1 MLSMLRR
8 SCDIFCP
15 MYWLRMPPFYDQIP
29 NMNLYVEHKNP
40 ETGMLYDMIIYDVT
54 NGLDN
59 SRVILADS
67 GKFSFTEDKTRL
79 FLHLYNGEMFVERE
93 ASEFVFLP
101 LALRHAEGLCEV
113 GLCHGRGRG

>member
-1 MLSMLRR
+1 
-8 SCDIFCP
+8 
-15 MYWLRMPPFYDQIP
+15 
-29 NMNLYVEHKNP
+29 MNLYVEHKNP

-79 FLHLYNGEMFVERE
+79 FLHLYNGEMFENLRDNSMGASSSRYMPFRRE
-93 ASEFVFLP
+93 NLSDKQIYFAFGAST
-101 LALRHAEGLCEV
+101 ASARRWTA
-113 GLCHGRGRG
+113 